1 MAAAAVVGA
10 LAVPAQAASSSSSL
24 NNVGGDFQS
33 RRWTDDGGSTT
44 IKFTS
49 CPSAG
54 TQAIT
59 VTLRKDVFGPDPT
72 YSTATFTN
80 CFNSGAT
87 SSGSWDDRGSGDYCF
102 VVNYASNTY
111 VTVSVK
117 SLSVYY

>member
-1 MAAAAVVGA
+1 MAVVGA
-10 LAVPAQAASSSSSL
+10 LAMPAQASSWSSSL
-24 NNVGGDFQS
+24 TNVGGDFES

-49 CPSAG
+49 CSSAG
-54 TQAIT
+54 TQAVT
-59 VTLRKDVFGPDPT
+59 LTLRKDVFGPDPT

-87 SSGSWDDRGSGDYCF
+87 SSGSWDDHGSGDYYF

-111 VTVSVK
+111 ATVSVK
-117 SLSVYY
+117 LLSVYY